1 MLRYLFLSFVF
12 LPILMLNLSLGVYGE
27 ELTEAVTSVTAGIT
41 STDSGMLLL
50 AISACILLGIILSF
64 YIVNKMKNKYRK

>member
-27 ELTEAVTSVTAGIT
+27 ELTEAVTAVTVGIT